1 MILLCS
7 LVFVLDREV
16 SERKSGQEDAIAF
29 FGGTKQ
35 LCFLL
40 CSPLLS
46 LTGRGRGGA
55 GR

>member
-7 LVFVLDREV
+7 LVFVIEREV
-16 SERKSGQEDAIAF
+16 SERKSGEEDAMGF
-29 FGGTKQ
+29 FEGTKQ